1 MLKVELQSMNGAN
14 HDLVRALKAKVY
26 DLMVK
31 EECLWQQRSLVEW
44 LKVSDL
50 NTSYFHNRANQK
62 NQRNYISK
70 LFLDNGETLEDE
82 HKIGKVFVNYFQTMF
97 QASNTI
103 GLDPILQGIEPKAT
117 PKMNAEL
124 S

>member
-1 MLKVELQSMNGAN
+1 M
-14 HDLVRALKAKVY
+14 
-26 DLMVK
+26 
-31 EECLWQQRSLVEW
+31 
-44 LKVSDL
+44 SDL
-50 NTSYFHNRANQK
+50 NTSYFHSRGNQK

-70 LFLDNGETLEDE
+70 LFLDSGETLEDE
-82 HKIGKVFVNYFQTMF
+82 HKIGKVFVDYFQTMF

-103 GLDPILQGIEPKAT
+103 ELDPILQGIEPKVT